1 MSRITLKDPRQWAA
15 VIALAVV
22 PASSAAAAPFSGATP
37 VAGFGDEP
45 ALAQIAGATLAADG
59 SAAIAG
65 SSDTEGRRRVVAA
78 FGDATSPPAAARGLG
93 PASGAFDVAFA
104 SNASGDVALTYSV
117 GHVAYLTTCRA
128 SRCRTQR
135 VGTSS
140 VKPQSAVTVQPHTGR
155 TTVLWRGRTSRGLDR
170 LQWRITTN
178 GKLGRTRTL
187 AEFGDTPRVATDAT
201 GRTVAVW
208 LADRRARRTGV
219 RTAVRR
225 VGEFLKPTTV
235 TRSPAAALR
244 LVTSDGGS
252 SVAAWLSGSGSGS
265 PEGPLGTVQ
274 VATRTASS
282 SFGSP
287 VSLGVGSTLS
297 LAGSPDGH
305 AVLVADR
312 HVSGT
317 SVVVSASLRD
327 PNETFGP
334 FVDVSPAEF
343 VSDAFPATGAVSDG
357 GRALVTWASGVDPS
371 APAPAGVFAAVAE
384 PSAAFDSPERL
395 ADAQTATLPQ
405 PTAGA
410 ITRSA
415 AVVAWAGP
423 QGGQIARAGT

>member
-1 MSRITLKDPRQWAA
+1 
-15 VIALAVV
+15 
-22 PASSAAAAPFSGATP
+22 
-37 VAGFGDEP
+37 
-45 ALAQIAGATLAADG
+45 
-59 SAAIAG
+59 
-65 SSDTEGRRRVVAA
+65 
-78 FGDATSPPAAARGLG
+78 
-93 PASGAFDVAFA
+93 
-104 SNASGDVALTYSV
+104 
-117 GHVAYLTTCRA
+117 
-128 SRCRTQR
+128 
-135 VGTSS
+135 
-140 VKPQSAVTVQPHTGR
+140 VQPHTGR
-155 TTVLWRGRTSRGLDR
+155 TTVLWRGRTSRGLNR

-187 AEFGDTPRVATDAT
+187 AEFGDAPRVATDAT

-225 VGEFLKPTTV
+225 VGGEFLKPTTV

-343 VSDAFPATGAVSDG
+343 VSDAFPATGAISDG

-395 ADAQTATLPQ
+395 ADAHTATLPQ